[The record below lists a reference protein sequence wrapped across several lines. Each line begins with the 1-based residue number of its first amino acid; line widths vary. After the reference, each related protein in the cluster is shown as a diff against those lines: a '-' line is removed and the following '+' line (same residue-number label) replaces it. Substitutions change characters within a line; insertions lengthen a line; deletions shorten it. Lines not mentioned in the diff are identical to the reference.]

1 MTPSRVHEPAR
12 PAIWITWE
20 RHRRSRELSRA
31 LSMELY
37 ELTSN
42 RPRAIRYI
50 TLLRWTTA
58 LLMRRRPSVVVTQCP
73 STVLGL
79 LAAMLKPL
87 LGFTFVV
94 DLHNAAIDS
103 SLANPLHRKLLA
115 FIRHTAD
122 LCIVSNANLVAAVER
137 DRGTAFVLPDKL
149 PELPSQALGP
159 GSATRT
165 VVFVCTYAPDEPW
178 LEVIEAARLMDP
190 RVTVFITGDHRRLP
204 TVPPRPDNVYL
215 TGFLSERDYVAL
227 LRAADAIVDL
237 TSLEDCLVCGA
248 YEAASLGKAL
258 VTSDTAALRAYFNRG
273 TVYTKHDSAS
283 LAASMTYALEHA
295 DRLAA
300 EMTAL
305 RAELARDWN
314 RRHAALRRTL
324 HLDGA
329 DATKAL
335 VPVSMQH

>member
-1 MTPSRVHEPAR
+1 MTS
-12 PAIWITWE
+12 
-20 RHRRSRELSRA
+20 RRSRV
-31 LSMELY
+31 
-37 ELTSN
+37 
-42 RPRAIRYI
+42 IRYLS
-50 TLLRWTTA
+50 LLKRTTV

-79 LAAMLKPL
+79 LAAVLKPL
-87 LGFTFVV
+87 LGFTFVA
-94 DLHNAAIDS
+94 DRHNAAIDP
-103 SLANPLHRKLLA
+103 SLANPLHRRLLA

-137 DRGTAFVLPDKL
+137 DGGTAFVLPDKL
-149 PELPSQALGP
+149 PELPPQPLVS
-159 GSATRT
+159 GSATRS
-165 VVFVCTYAPDEPW
+165 VVFVCTYASDEPW
-178 LEVIEAARLMDP
+178 REMIGAARLIDP
-190 RVTVFITGDHRRLP
+190 QVTVFITGNHSRLQML
-204 TVPPRPDNVYL
+204 PPRPDNVYL

-237 TSLEDCLVCGA
+237 TSLENCLVCGA

-283 LAASMTYALEHA
+283 LAAAMTYALEHA

-300 EMTAL
+300 EMSVL

-314 RRHAALRRTL
+314 RQHAALRRVL
-324 HLDGA
+324 HLDDEA
-329 DATKAL
+329 DATSRL
-335 VPVSMQH
+335 VPVSMQQ